1 MAEGYKTLLSPIEV
15 GGRTLRNRIVK
26 TPAGSRYWSQD
37 GFVTE
42 RVKALF
48 DKISAGGAAM
58 VTVDTMAFMPWT
70 NANFVQGGVWDDKFI
85 PGLAELAELVHAN
98 GAIIIGQL
106 HHGGPADFTD
116 PVGPSVLTED
126 EMPLNDPIPRALSV
140 EELENMKEHYFAA
153 VRRLAQAGFDGVEVH
168 GVDGYKVIITIEA
181 ETVDDSHAIASSM
194 IDITGVIGVNL
205 IYVNFEDDPTIYPDG
220 VK

>member
-85 PGLAELAELVHAN
+85 PGLAELAE
-98 GAIIIGQL
+98 GC
-106 HHGGPADFTD
+106 
-116 PVGPSVLTED
+116 S
-126 EMPLNDPIPRALSV
+126 RC
-140 EELENMKEHYFAA
+140 
-153 VRRLAQAGFDGVEVH
+153 
-168 GVDGYKVIITIEA
+168 
-181 ETVDDSHAIASSM
+181 
-194 IDITGVIGVNL
+194 
-205 IYVNFEDDPTIYPDG
+205 
-220 VK
+220 